1 MTADLLP
8 IGLKATIINCSDMQM
23 QEIGFIAGEIIK
35 VRARA
40 PFNGPKAVRVG
51 LSTFALRDEEL
62 AAVEIEFDK

>member
-1 MTADLLP
+1 
-8 IGLKATIINCSDMQM
+8 MQM